1 MRAFVVLMAAWAS
14 CAGAFAQAP
23 AEDGIG
29 PYRFGMSVE
38 AVRATAP
45 NAAWRAERVNDH
57 DTLTSGR
64 LATIGPARFSTLL
77 AFQEDELVRIVLLAT
92 SPMSC
97 AHVVPAIVEELEP
110 AYGAF
115 RSAPALNERGIVAS
129 LRRTDVGSEIRFRDR
144 TVDELA
150 SVHATQR
157 RAGMFIVV
165 AGEQDAA
172 EPVACRMSVSFDRR
186 LITPPPQY
194 RALFERIELAET
206 AMMEWAARPQGA
218 DFARHYPLRAL
229 QTGVSGIG
237 VLDCIVLESGRLDC
251 LPAFETPDGAGFGQA
266 AIRMSEN
273 FRANISGENASKVGK
288 RVRIDIRFHVAR

>member
-1 MRAFVVLMAAWAS
+1 MRAIAAVLVMWAWCVAAA
-14 CAGAFAQAP
+14 AQTP

-29 PYRFGMSVE
+29 PYRFGMSVD

-45 NAAWRAERVNDH
+45 NAAWRAERVSDH

-77 AFQEDELVRIVLLAT
+77 AFEENELVRIVLMAT

-97 AHVVPAIVEELEP
+97 ADVVPAIVAELEP

-129 LRRTDVGSEIRFRDR
+129 LRRTEQGSEIRFRDR
-144 TVDELA
+144 TADELA

-172 EPVACRMSVSFDRR
+172 EPVACRMSVAFDRR
-186 LITPPPQY
+186 LITPAPEY
-194 RALFERIELAET
+194 RALFERIELADT
-206 AMMEWAARPQGA
+206 GMMEWAVRPQGA
-218 DFARHYPLRAL
+218 DFARHYPMRAL

-237 VLDCIVLESGRLDC
+237 VLDCIVLESGRVDC
-251 LPAFETPDGAGFGQA
+251 LPAFETPSGAGFGQA
-266 AIRMSEN
+266 AVRISES
-273 FRANISGENASKVGK
+273 FRADISGENAAKVGN
-288 RVRIDIRFHVAR
+288 RVRIDIRFSIAR

>member
-1 MRAFVVLMAAWAS
+1 MRAIVAVLAAWAWCVS
-14 CAGAFAQAP
+14 ATAQTP
-23 AEDGIG
+23 AEDGLG
-29 PYRFGMSVE
+29 PYRFGMSMD

-45 NAAWRAERVNDH
+45 NAAWRAERVSDH

-77 AFQEDELVRIVLLAT
+77 AFEENELVRIVLMAT

-97 AHVVPAIVEELEP
+97 ADVVPAIVEELEP
-110 AYGAF
+110 TYGAF

-129 LRRTDVGSEIRFRDR
+129 LRRTDAGSELRFRDR

-157 RAGMFIVV
+157 RAGMLVV
-165 AGEQDAA
+165 VSGEQDAA

-186 LITPPPQY
+186 LITPPPEY

-206 AMMEWAARPQGA
+206 AMMEWATRPQGA

-229 QTGVSGIG
+229 QSGVGGIG

-251 LPAFETPDGAGFGQA
+251 LPAFETPIGAGFGQA
-266 AIRMSEN
+266 SVRISES
-273 FRANISGENASKVGK
+273 FRADISGENASKVGK
-288 RVRIDIRFHVAR
+288 RVRIDLRFSVG